1 MRWQMPLG
9 CPAAAGT
16 DSVFDGRL
24 AKSNVYTDTLDT
36 DGNVTKS
43 ALDMY
48 TEDIGIGSWRHE
60 MPSVS
65 GDGRPTMLHA
75 MFCLVPMRIGC

>member
-9 CPAAAGT
+9 CPPAELGI
-16 DSVFDGRL
+16 DSVFDANL
-24 AKSNVYTDTLDT
+24 AKSTVYTDTLNKT
-36 DGNVTKS
+36 
-43 ALDMY
+43 ALEMY